1 VEQGAELGKIKVQLG
16 VEDTSLGGTPYNKVF
31 SNFDAMQFSRVKV
44 FGPYSEEE
52 ARFTAS
58 TGLMD
63 LDYEVRYKLFT
74 SKTTHFELAK
84 AYQSYLI
91 EQHGLQL
98 AYDNTPKLFLDVVG
112 ALTLEERFLGIPYD
126 RSQSMTSYNQLLT

>member
-1 VEQGAELGKIKVQLG
+1 
-16 VEDTSLGGTPYNKVF
+16 
-31 SNFDAMQFSRVKV
+31 
-44 FGPYSEEE
+44 
-52 ARFTAS
+52 
-58 TGLMD
+58 
-63 LDYEVRYKLFT
+63 LFT

-126 RSQSMTSYNQLLT
+126 RSQSMTSYNQLLTILQDLEGIPTVLNYQGVFNGGLHNSIGNKAELLKANGSNKELEQLMNYAASNNHEL